1 MVRYQCEDPVVLP
14 AECAAVFGEV
24 AVPASAMHTSERVL
38 SFRVPVAVELA
49 LAQEVHF
56 TLANCGLNAETTVRV
71 ADSGHAAEE

>member
-71 ADSGHAAEE
+71 ADSGHALGE

>member
-1 MVRYQCEDPVVLP
+1 MVLP

-38 SFRVPVAVELA
+38 SFRVP
-49 LAQEVHF
+49 AQEVHF

-71 ADSGHAAEE
+71 ADSGRAAGE